1 MRKKHS
7 VRTILWVL
15 LFAMMTLV
23 FVIYMACYVY
33 FESSRI
39 RSQSSDALDQ
49 QVLSVQSF
57 ADSELSAL
65 DTVMQNVAYS
75 NLVKEYYLANLRQ
88 PDDPGTGNYGS
99 MQNAKVLTSL
109 LTAIIGPNR
118 PVDQI
123 YLYALDKGVF
133 GNGLDNDTSDLSV
146 TEMDWYPDLMSS
158 GQNKIMF
165 VDKDERLSRYYT
177 YEEGSWFLT
186 LCSVYQ
192 NNLYRPI
199 GVIETKRSI
208 APLLKKLRSLDHKVY
223 NESVFLYDPK
233 GRVVYASGDDDKADE
248 YFAML
253 SDSAASD
260 DPAGNASGGSGTSS
274 LVRHLNWDA
283 SHLFST
289 TSGYSGFTTLAVV
302 SNRNLYAPLRNFL
315 RINLLVFLGIIAL
328 TFLLSMIAARIIT
341 TPMLR
346 MYDQLVSLY
355 KTADSSPEDQKIAK
369 VDTRL
374 RELDTMYTA
383 LGEMHGRVQ
392 ESMKREILLKNQE
405 LQSHMLALQ
414 SQMNPHFLYNSL
426 ATMQSLAEEENYEGV
441 VRMCQMISRLL
452 RYISSDKEPLV
463 PVREEIAHAKDYL
476 DCMKMRYEED
486 LEYEINI
493 PEEMMEI
500 EIPKLCLQMII
511 ENAIKFSTRSVR
523 PPWIVKVEGLTDD
536 DHWEISVLDNGSGFS
551 QKALDDLEASMRYI
565 DETTLLPT
573 LEIDGMGLMN
583 IDIRFRTFYKG
594 KHIFR
599 IGNRPEGGAVITVGG
614 EKGAGERGTGER
626 RAENE

>member
-15 LFAMMTLV
+15 LFLMMTLV

-49 QVLSVQSF
+49 QVLSVRSF

-75 NLVKEYYLANLRQ
+75 NLVKEYYLANLEQ
-88 PDDPGTGNYGS
+88 PADPGTGNYGS

-123 YLYALDKGVF
+123 YLYALDRGVF

-146 TEMDWYPDLMSS
+146 TEMDWYTDLMSS
-158 GQNKIMF
+158 GRNKIMF
-165 VDKDERLSRYYT
+165 LDRDERLSRYYT

-199 GVIETKRSI
+199 GVIEAKRSI

-223 NESVFLYDPK
+223 NESFYLFDPK
-233 GRVVYASGDDDKADE
+233 GQVVYASGDSDKAPG
-248 YFAML
+248 YFAIL
-253 SDSAASD
+253 KEEVGEENPAANA
-260 DPAGNASGGSGTSS
+260 AG
-274 LVRHLNWDA
+274 VRHLYREA
-283 SHLFST
+283 SHLFSS
-289 TSGYSGFTTLAVV
+289 TSPYSGFTTLAVV
-302 SNRNLYAPLRNFL
+302 SNHNLYAPLRNFL
-315 RINLLVFLGIIAL
+315 RINLLVFLGIIVL

-341 TPMLR
+341 TPMMR
-346 MYDQLVSLY
+346 MYDQLVGLY
-355 KTADSSPEDQKIAK
+355 KTDDSSPGDQKITK

-383 LGEMHGRVQ
+383 ICEMQGRVQ

-441 VRMCQMISRLL
+441 VRMCQMVSRLL
-452 RYISSDKEPLV
+452 RYISSDKDPLV
-463 PVREEIAHAKDYL
+463 PVREEIAHAQDYL
-476 DCMKMRYEED
+476 DCMKMRYEDD

-493 PEEMMEI
+493 PDNMMDI
-500 EIPKLCLQMII
+500 AIPKLCLQLII

-523 PPWIVKVEGLTDD
+523 PPWIVLVEGRMEDSC
-536 DHWEISVLDNGSGFS
+536 WEISVLDNGSGFS
-551 QKALDDLEASMRYI
+551 REALDDLEKSMRYI
-565 DETTLLPT
+565 DETTLLPS

-583 IDIRFRTFYKG
+583 IYIRFRTFYKG

-599 IGNRPEGGAVITVGG
+599 IGNRKEGGAVITVGG
-614 EKGAGERGTGER
+614 ERGT
-626 RAENE
+626 ENE